1 MANIEMRNTVNNI
14 YLLKIN
20 SSHIYPGRLSPKKEC
35 TTNLKLRSSFN
46 DAVQSVKPDNILLIN
61 NECLAALAN
70 TSLN

>member
-35 TTNLKLRSSFN
+35 TTKLRSSFN